1 MNCQQFEETIDS
13 YIGDESLIEENREI
27 SHHLESCPACEGD
40 FAARQQLRTRLRSA
54 VKNDPQTQINSIFAR
69 RLEANL
75 RQSALRPTFL
85 EKLKAGFFIN
95 SPIWAATAA
104 ACLLIGIFFGAVWL
118 GRSPAETDVAVQQ
131 QNQIIEPTG
140 NNQPAAKSAQIVQ
153 ADWKEMT
160 REAVGDHE
168 NCALHFRLQEKPIPL
183 EEAAKRYGKFN
194 RDLDKTVAAAVRS
207 IALTENETG
216 KAGDKIEF
224 LDAHSCIF
232 NGRRFAHVILRRG
245 GEKISVLV
253 ADTNLPTNANGDQ
266 IAAQSEGAM
275 QSASF
280 RAAQH
285 AVFVVSDLSER
296 ENMRVAQAISSGVR
310 RHIERSET

>member
-27 SHHLESCPACEGD
+27 SNHLESCPACGSD
-40 FAARQQLRTRLRSA
+40 FAARQQFRTRLRSA
-54 VKNDPQTQINSIFAR
+54 VKNDSQAQINPIFAR
-69 RLEANL
+69 RLEKNL

-85 EKLKAGFFIN
+85 EKLKADFFIN
-95 SPIWAATAA
+95 SPVWAMAAA

-118 GRSPAETDVAVQQ
+118 RRSPAETDVAIQQ
-131 QNQIIEPTG
+131 QNQPTKLPV
-140 NNQPAAKSAQIVQ
+140 NDQPTESAQIVRAAWQ
-153 ADWKEMT
+153 EMT
-160 REAVGDHE
+160 RKAVGDHE
-168 NCALHFRLQEKPIPL
+168 NCALHFRLRKKPISL
-183 EEAAKRYGKFN
+183 DEAAKRYGKFN
-194 RDLDKTVAAAVRS
+194 QDLDKTVAAAVRS

-232 NGRRFAHVILRRG
+232 DGRRFAHVILRRG
-245 GEKISVLV
+245 DKKISVLV
-253 ADTNLPTNANGDQ
+253 ADTDLPTNANGDQ

-275 QSASF
+275 QTASF

-296 ENMRVAQAISSGVR
+296 ENMLVAQAISPAVR
-310 RHIERSET
+310 RHIERSEA